1 MKPHVKENELAPYL
15 AYELMCKA
23 EDTITP
29 GVLVSICTS
38 MAGLLLYEEKDQIEY
53 YELYDIKPCL
63 MPLKWLV
70 LNNKETGQPYYFDVL
85 KAAEEMPFEGKNN
98 KFWKPLFTG
107 SRQLTIEEKEHPKYL
122 EVDNKFNDYS
132 FSIDLENGDLSVY
145 RADDL
150 AKTNNQANYLQALY
164 KHHFD
169 VHGLLEKGLAVLKVL
184 PQ

>member
-1 MKPHVKENELAPYL
+1 
-15 AYELMCKA
+15 
-23 EDTITP
+23 
-29 GVLVSICTS
+29 
-38 MAGLLLYEEKDQIEY
+38 
-53 YELYDIKPCL
+53 
-63 MPLKWLV
+63 
-70 LNNKETGQPYYFDVL
+70 
-85 KAAEEMPFEGKNN
+85 
-98 KFWKPLFTG
+98 LFTG

-150 AKTNNQANYLQALY
+150 ATTNNQANYLQALY

-169 VHGLLEKGLAVLKVL
+169 VHGLVEKGLAVLKVL